1 MSNNE
6 RQFRRMWRWIA
17 EETRRQKRR
26 VEKFEYFNAFDISK
40 DERPYCEC
48 YACKEG
54 IQRARD
60 DGYDVDHAGPIACCY
75 CPIDWNN
82 GKKCVEGGTFCTST
96 GDMLAH
102 TRTRQSLRSEYL
114 RWNGGIPMSEL
125 NRIAERELD
134 KRNLSE
140 RNN

>member
-1 MSNNE
+1 H
-6 RQFRRMWRWIA
+6 MWRWIA

-54 IQRARD
+54 IQRAHD

-75 CPIDWNN
+75 CPINWNN
-82 GKKCVEGGTFCTST
+82 GKKCVEGGTLYFNW
-96 GDMLAH
+96 GHA
-102 TRTRQSLRSEYL
+102 RSCEDAA
-114 RWNGGIPMSEL
+114 EF
-125 NRIAERELD
+125 AERISQMEW
-134 KRNLSE
+134 RNT
-140 RNN
+140 